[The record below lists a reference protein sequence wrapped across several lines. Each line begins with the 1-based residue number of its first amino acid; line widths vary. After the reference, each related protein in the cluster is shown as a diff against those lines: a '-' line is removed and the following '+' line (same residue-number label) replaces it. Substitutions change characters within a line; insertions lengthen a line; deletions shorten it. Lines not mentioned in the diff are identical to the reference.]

1 MPSSEQTQNT
11 VQLVRVSLMSLSV
24 FISNLGDLEAQG
36 QLNRPVA
43 QQFRML
49 MSSIRLAVAGTQSVG
64 SRSSTEMATEMSR
77 LEGQLDILERIN
89 DAAANAAPVES
100 PQAINP
106 RQGEESSR
114 LRPSTPDRDHGEG
127 EADASDAESNDTRVA
142 RYLNSTMEEVSDPEM
157 WMGLHRYSPE
167 PDSNQHNVRTVR
179 TLQVPADRLIPD
191 IVFPAPAEAERP
203 QSRNRSRS
211 PRAPMPTADD

>member
-1 MPSSEQTQNT
+1 MTGFLSFGSPLLIAAMPSSEQTQNT

-106 RQGEESSR
+106 R
-114 LRPSTPDRDHGEG
+114 
-127 EADASDAESNDTRVA
+127 
-142 RYLNSTMEEVSDPEM
+142 
-157 WMGLHRYSPE
+157 
-167 PDSNQHNVRTVR
+167 
-179 TLQVPADRLIPD
+179 
-191 IVFPAPAEAERP
+191 
-203 QSRNRSRS
+203 
-211 PRAPMPTADD
+211 